1 LLQVLDEG
9 HLTDGKGK
17 KVDFKNTII
26 IMTSNFGSD
35 FIIEKQLNK
44 GLNLVEESPEGEPV
58 QLSQE
63 SNQEHIKEEVV
74 GMMKEFF
81 RPEFLNRIDEIVI
94 FSPLQVGQM
103 KAIVQIQLKGLTNRL
118 KEKSIEL
125 EISDYALEQLG
136 MIGYDPS
143 FGARPVKRVI
153 QQRIENELSNLIL
166 SGELKKD
173 SKVSI
178 DFSDEF
184 EFKITKKQKTQA

>member
-1 LLQVLDEG
+1 MLQVLDEG